1 MIRLLLGLLASSSF
15 VALSPSVSS
24 AVTFNWTTGCDQVV
38 LGPVTVLSTAGAFN
52 GTVDLTLNVPAT
64 VALLPTA
71 NLIKRDNP
79 AAPPGTHTGVL
90 SCSLTFGGVTVP
102 FTRSLTLVIGAAG
115 TGDLTVGPASVSVNL
130 GSTVGIVTLSAPSV
144 TTIGYDPAIPIIVVP
159 LLNNTTAVL
168 TLPPGVPT
176 LSTWAMMVLV
186 MAMLGAG
193 LVFLRRGPR
202 RV

>member
-1 MIRLLLGLLASSSF
+1 MIRLLLGLLAVSSF
-15 VALSPSVSS
+15 VALSPNVSS
-24 AVTFNWTTGCDQVV
+24 AVTFNWSTGCSQTV
-38 LGPVTVLSTAGAFN
+38 LGPVTILDTLSTPLTGS
-52 GTVDLTLNVPAT
+52 VDLTVGVPIT

-71 NLIKRDNP
+71 NLIRRDNP

-102 FTRSLTLVIGAAG
+102 FTRSVTLVIGASG
-115 TGDLTVGPASVSVNL
+115 TGDVTVGPVTVFVNL
-130 GSTVGIVTLSAPSV
+130 GSVGIVTLSAPSF
-144 TTIGYDPAIPIIVVP
+144 TSIGYDPAIPIIVVP
-159 LLNNTTAVL
+159 LVNNTTVL
-168 TLPPGVPT
+168 LSPPSIPT

-202 RV
+202 RA